1 MQDGQFEGVCFT
13 NGYFRLVKA
22 PGGFGIRFFPPR
34 EGGEGI
40 RISDVLD
47 YLNRFGVDYDA
58 NQIKKYIAEKTDA
71 VCFLGRGDCP
81 VCDESYLLEIG
92 DDQMEAVARFYP
104 PSETGR
110 RITFEEFFRDLR
122 YRNIVSGV
130 QMSVLQDHFQS
141 GGIYCT
147 DLVVAR
153 GKEPRHGYDAKIKYH
168 FNTDVHVKPTMRE
181 DGSVD
186 FFHLNVI
193 NHCRKGELL
202 AEIIP
207 EDPGEPGTNILGR
220 RVAPRTVKRAVLKF
234 GRNIELSPDKMSIYS
249 KVNGHVVLV
258 GDKVFVSDVYE
269 VENVDISTGNIEFE
283 GSVQVNGNVASNF
296 VVRANGNVIINGVV
310 EGAHIIAGGNII
322 IARGMNGMGKG
333 TLEAAGDIVAK
344 FIENATATA
353 GGYVNTESI
362 LHSQVSAQTEITVT
376 GKRGFITG
384 GYVQAGNR
392 ITVKNLGSGLGA
404 STVVEVGVSP
414 EVKAKYVQLQKEVA
428 ETVKLIKSTQPI
440 LISYGE
446 KKARGVRF
454 TEEQLKYVKDAARLI
469 ESKREEVEEKS
480 REMNELQSIIG
491 MQRKAA
497 VVVQG
502 SAYPGTTIIIGDVSM
517 MLQSNYQYCRFEK
530 VEGDV
535 KMLPM

>member
-1 MQDGQFEGVCFT
+1 M
-13 NGYFRLVKA
+13 
-22 PGGFGIRFFPPR
+22 
-34 EGGEGI
+34 
-40 RISDVLD
+40 
-47 YLNRFGVDYDA
+47 
-58 NQIKKYIAEKTDA
+58 
-71 VCFLGRGDCP
+71 
-81 VCDESYLLEIG
+81 
-92 DDQMEAVARFYP
+92 
-104 PSETGR
+104 
-110 RITFEEFFRDLR
+110 
-122 YRNIVSGV
+122 
-130 QMSVLQDHFQS
+130 
-141 GGIYCT
+141 
-147 DLVVAR
+147 
-153 GKEPRHGYDAKIKYH
+153 
-168 FNTDVHVKPTMRE
+168 
-181 DGSVD
+181 
-186 FFHLNVI
+186 
-193 NHCRKGELL
+193 
-202 AEIIP
+202 
-207 EDPGEPGTNILGR
+207 
-220 RVAPRTVKRAVLKF
+220 
-234 GRNIELSPDKMSIYS
+234 
-249 KVNGHVVLV
+249 
-258 GDKVFVSDVYE
+258 
-269 VENVDISTGNIEFE
+269 DISTGNIEFE

-384 GYVQAGNR
+384 GRVQAGNR

-454 TEEQLKYVKDAARLI
+454 TEEQIKYVKDAARLI